1 MTRTGLVSFRPRAG
15 SAALGLGALLAA
27 TMTAPAA
34 ADPISLSYSI
44 AVSGTRAMKMTFDGN
59 VGKSAYKAHVRIKP
73 AGFMGL
79 FIKKSFD
86 LSGSGRI
93 SAKGAIPARFSM
105 TVKKKKK
112 ARTGTIT
119 WNGGKMHW
127 RRTPAYDQQTVA
139 SVWRAM
145 GKGAPDP
152 LSLLIGMAGR
162 APAQS
167 CKGTRRVFDGHY
179 VYDLKLSLRGKTAVK
194 SAFYR
199 GPATICRMLYVPV
212 AGMSEKKKRKILADP
227 WIFNLVLIP
236 LTSKEAGRLMAPV
249 RAYGRVK
256 GRNFT
261 ASLSAASIGGR
272 PLRP

>member
-1 MTRTGLVSFRPRAG
+1 MPRAG
-15 SAALGLGALLAA
+15 CAALCSGLLLAA
-27 TMTAPAA
+27 AVASPAA
-34 ADPISLSYSI
+34 AESISLNYSI
-44 AVSGTRAMKMTFDGN
+44 SVSGTRAMKMTFDGN
-59 VGKSAYKAHVRIKP
+59 VGKSAYKARVRIKP
-73 AGFMGL
+73 SGFMGL

-119 WNGGKMHW
+119 WKGGKMHW
-127 RRTPAYDQQTVA
+127 RRTPAYDQPTVA
-139 SVWRAM
+139 RIWRAI

-162 APAQS
+162 DPAQG
-167 CKGTRRVFDGHY
+167 CKGTWRVFDGHY
-179 VYDLKLSLRGKTAVK
+179 VYDLKLSLRGQTAVK
-194 SAFYR
+194 SSLYR
-199 GPATICRMLYVPV
+199 GPATICRMRYVPV

-227 WIFNLVLIP
+227 WVFNLVLIP
-236 LTSKEAGRLMAPV
+236 LASKDAGRLMAPV
-249 RAYGRVK
+249 RAFGRVK